1 MVTFVHR
8 TRLQTVDFF
17 FIEATGP
24 TSPFLNKVIAVDPG
38 GQDIRWRYGHYQV
51 YRNPSLQLF
60 AYAEF

>member
-38 GQDIRWRYGHYQV
+38 GQNIR
-51 YRNPSLQLF
+51 
-60 AYAEF
+60 